1 MIYKRDKYD
10 ELPDAFQVRS
20 LLKKIQ
26 DITPVKHL
34 MPTERVVDGEDK
46 YLLTHLAN
54 GRFVIKPNITK
65 QGVLYYGNYNG
76 DKFKEKFISKY
87 YTTQTEFKE
96 IHDELMYNNVRLE
109 QFKLLVE
116 TFLSYT

>member
-65 QGVLYYGNYNG
+65 QGVLYYGN
-76 DKFKEKFISKY
+76 ISV
-87 YTTQTEFKE
+87 Q
-96 IHDELMYNNVRLE
+96 
-109 QFKLLVE
+109 
-116 TFLSYT
+116 